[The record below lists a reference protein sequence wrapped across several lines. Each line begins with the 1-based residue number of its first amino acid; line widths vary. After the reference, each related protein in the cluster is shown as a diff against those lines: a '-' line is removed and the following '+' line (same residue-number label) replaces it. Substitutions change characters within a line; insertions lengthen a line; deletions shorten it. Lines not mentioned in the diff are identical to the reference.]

1 MGADL
6 NDRNKQV
13 DAQAPVPMLAAPTLG
28 TSLTTKEEWFEFV
41 QAQPPKTPKI
51 PAKRELASFSAGQKA
66 AFDEERIEYHTA
78 FPPIAVPAMKS
89 IHSEMMPLIKSN
101 VTRQP
106 GARRGGIIDGP
117 GGVGKTTNLTLLGK
131 RYEQHM
137 RTLYPNQRTQVG
149 EEFIPVVYV
158 TLPAAT
164 TIKGLNLA
172 LARFYG
178 AVVSGR
184 ATKDQLGYAVMDH
197 ARRCATSLILI
208 DDFHFLNMRDKES
221 RRVNDH
227 LKYLA
232 NSISATFVYAGIEC
246 ENSGLLNEGRSEH
259 EARFSQTRRRFG
271 LYRVEPFS
279 NETKASRKEWVSF
292 LKTVESKLVLT
303 RAFDGMLYDK
313 LADYLYD
320 RTGGYIG
327 SLTELV
333 RQGTSLA
340 IRHGEERITKGIL
353 NKVVL
358 DYAAE
363 VEGVRRGVV
372 VPSSRVVVSRKAS
385 A

>member
-1 MGADL
+1 M
-6 NDRNKQV
+6 
-13 DAQAPVPMLAAPTLG
+13 PAAPALG

-41 QAQPPKTPKI
+41 QAQPPKMPNI
-51 PAKRELASFSAGQKA
+51 PSEHELASFSAEQTA

-78 FPPIAVPAMKS
+78 FPPIAVPSMKR
-89 IHSEMMPLIKSN
+89 IHAEMMPLIKSN

-131 RYEQHM
+131 KYEQYM
-137 RTLYPNQRTQVG
+137 RSRYPNPRTQAG
-149 EEFIPVVYV
+149 EEFIPVVNV

-178 AVVSGR
+178 AVVSDR
-184 ATKDQLGYAVMDH
+184 ATKDQLGYVVMEH

-208 DDFHFLNMRDKES
+208 DDFHFLNMREKES

-246 ENSGLLNEGRSEH
+246 ENSGLLDEGRSER
-259 EARFSQTRRRFG
+259 EVRYSQTRRRFG
-271 LYRVEPFS
+271 LYRVDPFS
-279 NETKASRKEWVSF
+279 IETTASEREWVSF

-303 RAFDGMLYDK
+303 KAFDGMLYDK

-320 RTGGYIG
+320 RSGGYIG

-333 RQGTSLA
+333 RQGANLA
-340 IRHGEERITKGIL
+340 IRNGEERLTRQL
-353 NKVVL
+353 LDNVSL

-363 VEGVRRGVV
+363 IESIRRGVKRASNRTV
-372 VPSSRVVVSRKAS
+372 TSAAPKRSSKES